1 MPPIGS
7 FSFLSHAAEFLT
19 IPGLALPLNRNIVKM
34 KVTLSFNG
42 TKIVV
47 PCGAGDIS
55 VRELTGQAVSRYK
68 RAIGKHV
75 ATGAVS
81 DQDYWVSVHSL
92 RYFLFLSSSVTE
104 QKFHFINSKNL

>member
-1 MPPIGS
+1 
-7 FSFLSHAAEFLT
+7 
-19 IPGLALPLNRNIVKM
+19 M

-55 VRELTGQAVSRYK
+55 VRELTGLAVSRYK

-75 ATGAVS
+75 AAGAVS
-81 DQDYWVSVHSL
+81 AQDYWVSVHSL
-92 RYFLFLSSSVTE
+92 RYLLSIDMRYLATILMSIVDDIKMEVKLE
-104 QKFHFINSKNL
+104 QL

>member
-1 MPPIGS
+1 
-7 FSFLSHAAEFLT
+7 
-19 IPGLALPLNRNIVKM
+19 M

-92 RYFLFLSSSVTE
+92 RYLIASCV
-104 QKFHFINSKNL
+104 